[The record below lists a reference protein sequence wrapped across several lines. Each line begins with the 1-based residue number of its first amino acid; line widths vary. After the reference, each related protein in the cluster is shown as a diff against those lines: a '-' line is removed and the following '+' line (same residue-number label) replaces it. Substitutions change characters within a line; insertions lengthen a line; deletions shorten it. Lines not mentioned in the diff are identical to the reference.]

1 MLTLILGGNRSGK
14 SRYAQQCA
22 LESGKP
28 VIYIATATAGDDE
41 MQARID
47 RHRVDRPEHWLTIE
61 EPVKLASILS
71 KQRSE
76 PTCFLIECLTLWLNN
91 VLFKPQK
98 KLFQQE
104 RDLLLNVLP
113 TLIDDVLLVSNEIGM
128 GVVAAD
134 KMTRHFVDEAGRL
147 HQQLAQVCDRVVL
160 VTAGLPQIL
169 K

>member
-1 MLTLILGGNRSGK
+1 M
-14 SRYAQQCA
+14 
-22 LESGKP
+22 
-28 VIYIATATAGDDE
+28 
-41 MQARID
+41 
-47 RHRVDRPEHWLTIE
+47 
-61 EPVKLASILS
+61 
-71 KQRSE
+71 
-76 PTCFLIECLTLWLNN
+76 WLNN
-91 VLFKPQK
+91 VLFNPQK

>member
-47 RHRVDRPEHWLTIE
+47 RHRADRPEHWVTIE

-76 PTCFLIECLTLWLNN
+76 PTCLLIECLTLWLNN
-91 VLFKPQK
+91 VLFNPQK

-128 GVVAAD
+128 GVVSAD